1 LLFLRALWVINYH
14 ECKWFGQINLI
25 KAVYRI
31 KLPVKDSVVLSAAL
45 KVLCT
50 FTTLKRLLQMKEVY
64 IISAVRTPIGSF
76 GGALKDIT
84 ATQLGA
90 VAIKGAVQKAGIAP
104 ELVQDV
110 LMGSVIQANLGQAP
124 ARQAAKF
131 AGLPNEVNC
140 TTVNKVCAS
149 GMKAIAQA
157 AQSIL
162 LGDADIVIAGGMESM
177 SNVPFYVDTMRW
189 GNKYGNATLI
199 DGLAKDGLTDVYDGK
214 AMGNAADLCAATC
227 GITREEQDAFAIESY
242 QRSQAAWESGKFDN
256 EIVPVEL
263 PQRKGDPVL
272 FAKDEEPYNV
282 KFDKI
287 PGLKPAF
294 AKEGTVTAANAST
307 MNDGA
312 AALVLMSKEKA
323 EELGLKPIA
332 KILAYADAEQAPE
345 WFTTSPAL
353 AVPKAVAKAGLT
365 MDDISY
371 WELNEAFA
379 VVGIENSRRMKL
391 DATKVNV
398 HGGAVSIGHPL
409 GCSGARIIVTLI
421 NVLKANNAKY
431 GAAGICNG
439 GGGASAMVIENMG

>member
-1 LLFLRALWVINYH
+1 
-14 ECKWFGQINLI
+14 
-25 KAVYRI
+25 
-31 KLPVKDSVVLSAAL
+31 
-45 KVLCT
+45 
-50 FTTLKRLLQMKEVY
+50 MKEVY
-64 IISAVRTPIGSF
+64 IISAVRTPLGSF
-76 GGALKDIT
+76 GGSLKDFS
-84 ATQLGA
+84 ATKLGA
-90 VAIKGAVQKAGIAP
+90 VAIKGAVEKAGITP
-104 ELVQDV
+104 EQVEDV
-110 LMGSVIQANLGQAP
+110 LMGCVIQANLGQAP

-140 TTVNKVCAS
+140 TTINKVCAS

-162 LGDADIVIAGGMESM
+162 LGDADIVVAGGMESM
-177 SNVPFYVDTMRW
+177 SNVPFYSENLRW
-189 GNKYGNATLI
+189 GNKYGNVSLV

-214 AMGNAADLCAATC
+214 AMGNAAELCAGTC
-227 GITREEQDAFAIESY
+227 NVSRADQDAFAIESY
-242 QRSQAAWESGKFDN
+242 TRSQAAVTAGKFDN
-256 EIVPVEL
+256 EIVPVSI

-272 FAKDEEPYNV
+272 FAKDEEPFNV

-287 PGLKPAF
+287 PELKGAF
-294 AKEGTVTAANAST
+294 IKDGTVTAANAST

-323 EELGLKPIA
+323 DALGLKPIA

-345 WFTTSPAL
+345 WFTTTPSL
-353 AVPKAVAKAGLT
+353 AVPKAVAKAGLK
-365 MDDISY
+365 MEDINY

-391 DATKVNV
+391 DPATVNV
-398 HGGAVSIGHPL
+398 NGGAVSLGHPL

-421 NVLKANNAKY
+421 NVLKQNNARY

-439 GGGASAMVIENMG
+439 GGGASAMVIENV